1 LVEQPNTDF
10 AYIMCRQFLFDT
22 YDYFFQ
28 QALQKSND
36 QTLAAIAAKTI
47 KESTYH
53 LRHSGNWII
62 RLGDGT
68 PESNLRLKNA
78 FTNLWCY
85 VDELFEQD
93 AAELDLVAQGIAVD
107 TQSIKTQ
114 FTSHIAEIMQTA
126 GMEIPSGIFMQ
137 SGGKKGV
144 HTEHLGFLLAE
155 MQSVHRS
162 FPGVKW

>member
-1 LVEQPNTDF
+1 
-10 AYIMCRQFLFDT
+10 MCRQFLFDT

-28 QALQKSND
+28 QALQKSKD
-36 QTLAAIAAKTI
+36 ETLAAIAAKTI

-68 PESNLRLKNA
+68 PESNLRLKTA
-78 FTNLWCY
+78 CTNLWCY
-85 VDELFEQD
+85 VEELFEQD
-93 AAELDLVAQGIAVD
+93 ATELDLVAQGIAVD
-107 TQSIKTQ
+107 TQSIKSQ

-126 GMEIPSGIFMQ
+126 GMEIPTGIFMQ